1 MRTAPVQDAGA
12 RASSGGLAGVKE
24 RLKHGTH
31 ALLDPVV
38 RGLARIG
45 MRADHATWLGLTI
58 SLASGA
64 AFFDGHFR
72 LAALLLLL
80 AGVCDILDGQ
90 LARLSGGVSRFG
102 AFLDSTLDRLSES
115 LVLLGILGFYLRNLL
130 GLVLSPERV
139 IRQLGIGLEPDTWVA
154 VAILAGLALVASF
167 MVSYT
172 RARAEGLGIEC
183 RVGWF
188 ERPERV
194 ALLIIAGFV
203 KVFAAMPWALL
214 LLTTLSFWT
223 AFQRAR
229 HVWRATR
236 GAGADSPGGSAS

>member
-1 MRTAPVQDAGA
+1 MRTAPVHAPA
-12 RASSGGLAGVKE
+12 TSGGPTGLKE
-24 RLKHGTH
+24 KLRHGAH
-31 ALLDPVV
+31 AVLDPVV

-45 MRADHATWLGLTI
+45 VRADHATWIGVTI
-58 SLASGA
+58 SLASGV

-72 LAALLLLL
+72 LAASLLLL

-90 LARLSGGVSRFG
+90 LARLSGRTSRFG

-115 LVLLGILGFYLRNLL
+115 LVLLGIMGFYLRNLL
-130 GLVLSPERV
+130 GLVLSPTRV
-139 IRQLGIGLEPDTWVA
+139 IRQLGIGLEPETWLA
-154 VAILAGLALVASF
+154 VAMLAGLSLVASF

-172 RARAEGLGIEC
+172 RARAEGLGIAC
-183 RVGWF
+183 KVGWF

-194 ALLIIAGFV
+194 ALLIIAGFI

-223 AFQRAR
+223 AYQRAR